1 MALQTI
7 NGGLILGDLADGDA
21 LPAFNGLTMDASG
34 EKVAF
39 VFTVPKTGNISKV
52 GFRTGTVTTSETL
65 AVTLQTVSAV
75 NGDPTGSAYGGMTEG
90 TQAAPAATTAYTVSL
105 GTAAA
110 ATAGDVVAAVIE
122 FDSSVGSLQIVG
134 IATAYRV
141 GFPYPDLFTA
151 AWAKQAFVQPV
162 LWLEYDDGSY
172 AVVDGCRPWSAISM
186 PAWAANST
194 PDEHAL
200 KFTLPFPSRL
210 RACEIITAIAQPFDL
225 VLYEGTT
232 SLVSLSIDAD
242 QAATGSTCRYKR
254 LLTSGDLDAGT
265 AYYFAMKPTTN
276 NNVSWAEIDVAA
288 AAVMGSM
295 SLGTSAHYAS
305 RTDGGAWSDTTTK
318 RPLVRL
324 WFDKLDDGAGGGGA
338 ASMMRPVSQSG
349 GLV

>member
-21 LPAFNGLTMDASG
+21 LPAFTALTIDASG

-39 VFTVPKTGNISKV
+39 VFAVPKTGNISKL
-52 GFRTGTVTTSETL
+52 GLRTGTVTTAETL

-90 TQAAPAATTAYTVSL
+90 TQAAPASNTAYTVSL

-110 ATAGDVVAAVIE
+110 ATAGDLVALVIE
-122 FDSSVGSLQIVG
+122 FDSAVGNLAIMG

-141 GFPYPDLFTA
+141 GFPYIDLFA
-151 AWAKQAFVQPV
+151 GSWAKTPFVQPV

-172 AVVDGCRPWSAISM
+172 ALVDGCSPFSAISM

-200 KFTLPFPSRL
+200 KFTFPFPTRL
-210 RACEIITAIAQPFDL
+210 RACEIITALAQPFDL

-232 SLVSLSIDAD
+232 SLVSLTIDAD
-242 QAATGSTCRYKR
+242 QAGTGATCRYKR
-254 LLTSGDLDAGT
+254 LLTSDDLDAGT
-265 AYYFAMKPTTN
+265 AYYFAMKPTSN

-288 AAVMGSM
+288 AAVMGAM
-295 SLGTSAHYAS
+295 PLGTSAHYAS

-324 WFDKLDDGAGGGGA
+324 WFDKFSDGAGGGGG
-338 ASMMRPVSQSG
+338 QSCIVVPTR
-349 GLV
+349 LM